1 MSNEQYYDQVFLE
14 VDVKLPELI
23 GSYGLWEDQNLIDN
37 YHDIRNQLVDFI
49 VKVKTMGKPIKEGE

>member
-14 VDVKLPELI
+14 VDEKLPELI
-23 GSYGLWEDQNLIDN
+23 GRYGLWEDQNLIDN

-49 VKVKTMGKPIKEGE
+49 IEVKTGV